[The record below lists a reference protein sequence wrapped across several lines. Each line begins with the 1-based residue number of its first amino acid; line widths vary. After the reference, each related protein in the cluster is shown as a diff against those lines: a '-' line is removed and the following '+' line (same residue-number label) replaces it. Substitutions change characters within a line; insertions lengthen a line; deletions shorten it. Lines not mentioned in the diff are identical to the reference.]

1 MSCSVTLDI
10 EYQGQTTRV
19 EALVSTS
26 FEDKIFLSWRTHQS
40 LEIVDNK
47 LLAMIKKNI
56 NDTKP
61 RTRNYEETK
70 FAQMERQNDHH
81 RTNPCPGC
89 RAKDELFHIIEEC
102 PARNKTC
109 YNCGKQGHVG
119 RVCRTHPISF
129 KGMSQYPI
137 LPIRSI
143 NKPGTPAEQHKQW
156 INNEPYRSTEIRK
169 EITPGLSG
177 F

>member
-1 MSCSVTLDI
+1 MSGSVTLDI

-19 EALVSTS
+19 EALVSTL

-70 FAQMERQNDHH
+70 FARMERQNDHH
-81 RTNPCPGC
+81 RTNPCPDAGQKTNC
-89 RAKDELFHIIEEC
+89 STSERNARPETKPATIAANRATLGKFAEHTPFHLK
-102 PARNKTC
+102 A
-109 YNCGKQGHVG
+109 
-119 RVCRTHPISF
+119 
-129 KGMSQYPI
+129 
-137 LPIRSI
+137 
-143 NKPGTPAEQHKQW
+143 
-156 INNEPYRSTEIRK
+156 
-169 EITPGLSG
+169 
-177 F
+177 